1 MNFEGLLTL
10 FLFLSYKARLNLI
23 QQPWVYSLNIIFLII
38 ENWRL
43 ETKDY
48 QSIKRNQ
55 MKSHSLAS
63 NLTK

>member
-10 FLFLSYKARLNLI
+10 FLFLSYKARLNII

>member
-1 MNFEGLLTL
+1 MDFEGLLSL

-23 QQPWVYSLNIIFLII
+23 QQLWVYSLNIIFLII

-55 MKSHSLAS
+55 MKSNSLAR